1 MLSLLC
7 VTACLLKKKLN
18 RAVSDSTERGV
29 LMNDIEA
36 KNTLNETEQT
46 EASNSQ
52 SVSELS
58 RDYHD
63 YLDEDGQIEADPR
76 LMLGEENKPEE
87 ITHKDLFR
95 TWVRWWWCNEV
106 PHSFDRMV
114 APAFTFGL
122 IPVLKKL
129 YKNPVMLGEAYQR
142 HLVFFNT
149 QAVWGGGIISGIT
162 VSLEEERAKALHAG
176 EVDDAIAPSMIQNT
190 KIGLMGPLAGIGDS
204 IDSGTVQ
211 YIFIALFLG
220 LAQEGSALGAILPF
234 ICFATATFIYGYLFT
249 RMGYTMGRR
258 AALEIMKGG
267 RIKAIISALGVLGL
281 FMMGI
286 MAAKYVTISTP
297 IAFTMSGKD
306 FVLQNTLNSI
316 LPGLL
321 PLCAVL
327 GLYFFFQ
334 KKGMKVTQAMLGFTA
349 ILVVLGALG
358 IL

>member
-1 MLSLLC
+1 MSEIETNDAVETLS
-7 VTACLLKKKLN
+7 
-18 RAVSDSTERGV
+18 
-29 LMNDIEA
+29 NDY
-36 KNTLNETEQT
+36 
-46 EASNSQ
+46 
-52 SVSELS
+52 
-58 RDYHD
+58 RD
-63 YLDEDGQIEADPR
+63 YLDSDNQIQADPR
-76 LMLGEENKPEE
+76 LMLGEENAPEE
-87 ITHKDLFR
+87 ITNKDLMK
-95 TWVRWWWCNEV
+95 TWFRWWWCNEV
-106 PHSFDRMV
+106 PHTFDRMV
-114 APAFTFGL
+114 APALTFGL

-162 VSLEEERAKALHAG
+162 VSLEEERAKKLHEGDFDGA
-176 EVDDAIAPSMIQNT
+176 VATSMIQNT

-220 LAQEGSALGAILPF
+220 MAQEGNPLGALLPF
-234 ICFATATFIYGYLFT
+234 LCFALATFTYGYLFT
-249 RMGYTMGRR
+249 KMGYTMGRR

-267 RIKAIISALGVLGL
+267 KIKSIIQALGVLGL

-297 IAFTMSGKD
+297 LAWTMSGKE
-306 FVLQNTLNSI
+306 FVLQDTLDGI
-316 LPGLL
+316 LPGIL
-321 PLCAVL
+321 PLAAVL

-349 ILVVLGALG
+349 ILIVLGAIG

>member
-1 MLSLLC
+1 MSE
-7 VTACLLKKKLN
+7 T
-18 RAVSDSTERGV
+18 TETTV
-29 LMNDIEA
+29 A
-36 KNTLNETEQT
+36 KSKTDFTQ
-46 EASNSQ
+46 
-52 SVSELS
+52 
-58 RDYHD
+58 
-63 YLDEDGQIEADPR
+63 YLDEDGQIQADPA

-87 ITHKDLFR
+87 ITNKDLMK
-95 TWVRWWWCNEV
+95 TWLRWWWCNEV

-114 APAFTFGL
+114 APALTFGL
-122 IPVLKKL
+122 IPVLRKL

-162 VSLEEERAKALHAG
+162 ISLEEERAKALNAG
-176 EVDDAIAPSMIQNT
+176 DVDGAIDKSMIQNT

-220 LAQEGSALGAILPF
+220 MAQEGNPLGAVLPF
-234 ICFATATFIYGYLFT
+234 VCFAIATFVYGYLFT
-249 RMGYTMGRR
+249 KMGYTMGRR

-267 RIKAIISALGVLGL
+267 RIKSIISALGVLGL

-286 MAAKYVTISTP
+286 MAAKYVTLSTP
-297 IAFTMSGKD
+297 LAWNMSGKD
-306 FVLQNTLNSI
+306 FVLQDTLDGI
-316 LPGLL
+316 LPGIL
-321 PLCAVL
+321 PLIAVL

>member
-1 MLSLLC
+1 MS
-7 VTACLLKKKLN
+7 
-18 RAVSDSTERGV
+18 
-29 LMNDIEA
+29 
-36 KNTLNETEQT
+36 NTNVPPRQKNETDFTQ
-46 EASNSQ
+46 
-52 SVSELS
+52 
-58 RDYHD
+58 
-63 YLDEDGQIEADPR
+63 YLDEDGQIQAEPS

-87 ITHKDLFR
+87 ITNKDLMKAWF
-95 TWVRWWWCNEV
+95 RWWWCNEV

-122 IPVLKKL
+122 IPILRKL

-162 VSLEEERAKALHAG
+162 ISLEEERAKALNAG
-176 EVDDAIAPSMIQNT
+176 DVDDAIDKSMIQNT

-220 LAQEGSALGAILPF
+220 MAQEGNPLGAILPF
-234 ICFATATFIYGYLFT
+234 VCFALATFTYGYLFT
-249 RMGYTMGRR
+249 RMGYTMGHR
-258 AALEIMKGG
+258 AALEIMKDG
-267 RIKAIISALGVLGL
+267 RIKSIISALGVLGL

-286 MAAKYVTISTP
+286 MAARYVTLSTP
-297 IAFTMSGKD
+297 LAWNMSGKD
-306 FVLQNTLNSI
+306 FVLQDTLDSI
-316 LPGLL
+316 LPGIL
-321 PLCAVL
+321 PLIAVL

-349 ILVVLGALG
+349 ILVVLGVLG

>member
-1 MLSLLC
+1 MSEIE
-7 VTACLLKKKLN
+7 T
-18 RAVSDSTERGV
+18 TETV
-29 LMNDIEA
+29 A
-36 KNTLNETEQT
+36 T
-46 EASNSQ
+46 EALSQ
-52 SVSELS
+52 
-58 RDYHD
+58 DYHD
-63 YLDEDGQIEADPR
+63 YLDEDGMIHADPR

-87 ITHKDLFR
+87 ITKKDLMKVWF
-95 TWVRWWWCNEV
+95 RWWWCNEV

-114 APAFTFGL
+114 TPSLCFGL
-122 IPVLKKL
+122 MPVLKKL
-129 YKNPVMLGEAYQR
+129 YKNPIMLGEAYQR
-142 HLVFFNT
+142 HLQFFNT

-162 VSLEEERAKALHAG
+162 VSLEEERAKALNAG
-176 EVDDAIAPSMIQNT
+176 EDAIDASMIQNT

-220 LAQEGSALGAILPF
+220 MAQEGSWLGAVLPF
-234 ICFATATFIYGYLFT
+234 VCFATATFIYGFLFT

-258 AALEIMKGG
+258 AALEVMKGG
-267 RIKAIISALGVLGL
+267 KIKSVINALGVLGL

-286 MAAKYVTISTP
+286 MAAKYVTLSTP
-297 IAFTMSGKD
+297 IAFTMSGKE
-306 FVLQNTLNSI
+306 FILQETLDGI
-316 LPGLL
+316 LPGIL

-327 GLYFFFQ
+327 GLFFFFQ

>member
-1 MLSLLC
+1 MSE
-7 VTACLLKKKLN
+7 T
-18 RAVSDSTERGV
+18 TETTV
-29 LMNDIEA
+29 A
-36 KNTLNETEQT
+36 KSKTDFTQ
-46 EASNSQ
+46 
-52 SVSELS
+52 
-58 RDYHD
+58 
-63 YLDEDGQIEADPR
+63 YLDEDGQIQADPA

-87 ITHKDLFR
+87 ITNKDLMK
-95 TWVRWWWCNEV
+95 TWLRWWWCNEV

-114 APAFTFGL
+114 APALTFGL
-122 IPVLKKL
+122 IPVLRKL

-162 VSLEEERAKALHAG
+162 ISLEEERAQALNAG
-176 EVDDAIAPSMIQNT
+176 DVDGAIDKSMIQNT

-220 LAQEGSALGAILPF
+220 MAQEGNPLGAVLPF
-234 ICFATATFIYGYLFT
+234 VCFAIATFVYGYLFT
-249 RMGYTMGRR
+249 KMGYTMGRR

-267 RIKAIISALGVLGL
+267 RIKSIISALGVLGL

-286 MAAKYVTISTP
+286 MAAKYVTLSTP
-297 IAFTMSGKD
+297 LAWNMSGKD
-306 FVLQNTLNSI
+306 FVLQDTLDGI
-316 LPGLL
+316 LPGIL
-321 PLCAVL
+321 PLIAVL